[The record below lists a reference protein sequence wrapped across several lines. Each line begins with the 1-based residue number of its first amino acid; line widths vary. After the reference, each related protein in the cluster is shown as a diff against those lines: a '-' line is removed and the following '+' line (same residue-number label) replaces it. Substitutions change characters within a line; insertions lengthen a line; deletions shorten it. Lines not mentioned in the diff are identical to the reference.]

1 MVKGLFDAEQEFP
14 SVAAALAEHKAER
27 NLDLEQLLQS
37 WALPQ
42 RSANAA
48 RLCCAIRT
56 AVGSS
61 GGSSAGVTAEP
72 VSEGWTTDS
81 WAQADELRLLRRD
94 GSLVTA
100 LSKARCPP
108 HPTGPSPP
116 RVRLRVVVGSG
127 GRRAALRR
135 RLRLHRL
142 AFWQVLPPGRRAARG
157 LHPPCSSCR
166 GWPGRSSSQ
175 QRGETETGRERGPL
189 RVLREPNYQG
199 NNNN

>member
-1 MVKGLFDAEQEFP
+1 MVKGLFDAAQEFP
-14 SVAAALAEHKAER
+14 SVAAALEEHKAER

-94 GSLVTA
+94 GSLLTA
-100 LSKARCPP
+100 LSKARCPHPTPP
-108 HPTGPSPP
+108 HPHSEG
-116 RVRLRVVVGSG
+116 
-127 GRRAALRR
+127 
-135 RLRLHRL
+135 
-142 AFWQVLPPGRRAARG
+142 Q
-157 LHPPCSSCR
+157 
-166 GWPGRSSSQ
+166 
-175 QRGETETGRERGPL
+175 
-189 RVLREPNYQG
+189 N
-199 NNNN
+199 

>member
-1 MVKGLFDAEQEFP
+1 MVKGLFDADQEFP
-14 SVAAALAEHKAER
+14 SVAAALEEHKAER

-61 GGSSAGVTAEP
+61 GGSAGVTAEP

-94 GSLVTA
+94 GSLLTA
-100 LSKARCPP
+100 LSKARCP
-108 HPTGPSPP
+108 HPTPP
-116 RVRLRVVVGSG
+116 TGRGHRPLTSEVRLRAAAVN
-127 GRRAALRR
+127 RR
-135 RLRLHRL
+135 
-142 AFWQVLPPGRRAARG
+142 
-157 LHPPCSSCR
+157 
-166 GWPGRSSSQ
+166 
-175 QRGETETGRERGPL
+175 ETGGAPAPAATASPG
-189 RVLREPNYQG
+189 VLASTTPRPTSRSWATPSLLQPPQQ
-199 NNNN
+199 